1 MKRAVAF
8 LFVLAVGTC
17 VLAGTAMAASTPA
30 IEYGTPG
37 PIRNHEATVRFSID
51 PGGLE
56 TEYEVDWGRVG
67 EELSHWN
74 MANLLPAGEEAVARE
89 VELPRYWEGGML
101 AGTEYRWRVRAW
113 NAEGETV
120 GPEQLFTT
128 TEGPAAVFTNG
139 TATQTGP
146 DTVTFT
152 GTVDPEG
159 TLLTGCRFRW
169 VSPTTYQYAGFE
181 KWAAT
186 EVVRFGETVPCKE
199 SAAEIGSGTGP
210 VTVHGEATVEAG
222 EWYLRLEGESAY
234 EDATAI
240 GGVAFTVSPEFGK
253 EPPVEPPAHEGGG
266 PPFQPPGPP
275 VEVPPV
281 QKRPCPQG
289 RRGKAHAAKAHGKQ
303 VKRGHARAPKHS
315 RGKGCGRS

>member
-8 LFVLAVGTC
+8 LFVLAVGMC
-17 VLAGTAMAASTPA
+17 VLAGTAIAASAPT
-30 IEYGTPG
+30 IEYGTPD
-37 PIRNHEATVRFSID
+37 PVRNQDATVHFSID

-56 TEYEVDWGRVG
+56 TEYEVDWAPVG
-67 EELSHWN
+67 AELSHWN
-74 MANLLPAGEEAVARE
+74 MPGLVPAGEEPVAE
-89 VELPRYWEGGML
+89 ETKLPRYWEGDL
-101 AGTEYRWRVRAW
+101 SPGTEYHWRVRAW

-120 GPEQLFTT
+120 GPEQFFTT
-128 TEGPAAVFTNG
+128 TEVPAPVFTNG
-139 TATQTGP
+139 TATQTGS

-159 TLLTGCRFRW
+159 ALLTGCRFRW

-186 EVVRFGETVPCKE
+186 EIVRFGETVPCKE
-199 SAAEIGSGTGP
+199 SSSEIGSGTEP

-222 EWYLRLEGESAY
+222 EWYFRLEGENAY
-234 EDATAI
+234 EDATAV
-240 GGVAFTVSPEFGK
+240 GGVAFRVSAEFGK

-275 VEVPPV
+275 AEAPPV
-281 QKRPCPQG
+281 QKKPCPWTHHGKAGGVKADVKKHG
-289 RRGKAHAAKAHGKQ
+289 RGHRLGPKHHRGKA
-303 VKRGHARAPKHS
+303 
-315 RGKGCGRS
+315 CGRR